1 MSIHVP
7 DFANSRILVA
17 GDVMLDRYWTG
28 NTSRISPEA
37 PVPVVHVQN
46 LQDRA
51 GGAANVALNIAS
63 LGTRVSLL
71 GIVGKDEAADKLEQ
85 LLGESKIEPQ
95 LERLEECS
103 TITKLRVLSRH
114 QQLMRLD
121 FENESL
127 SMGSEALAASASKLL
142 EAFDVVVL
150 SDYAKGSLTD
160 SLTII
165 SAARKAGKPVII
177 DPKGNNFNKYRG
189 ATILTPN
196 LSEFE
201 IIVGKCSSDEVLVKK
216 ANDLVKQLDLQALL
230 ITRSEKGMVLV
241 EKGKQPY
248 FLSTQARDVYDVTGA
263 GDTVVGVLA
272 ASIGAG
278 EDFRNAAVLANTA
291 AGIVVSKLG
300 AQSVSIGE
308 LKSGLATQQPLDHGV
323 VNEDQ
328 LEDYVRQCRS
338 NRQTVVFTN
347 GCFDVLHGGHVA
359 YLEEAAQL
367 GDRLIVA
374 VNDDASVSRLKGEQR
389 PVNPLADRMAILAA
403 LRCVDW
409 VVSFSEDTP
418 ERLITR
424 MLPDILV
431 KGGDYKPDEIA
442 GARAVKN
449 NGGSVRVLS
458 FKQGYSTSGLIN
470 RIRETT

>member
-7 DFANSRILVA
+7 DFSNSRILVV

-37 PVPVVHVQN
+37 PVPVVHVQD

-63 LGTRVSLL
+63 LGSRVSLL
-71 GIVGKDEAADKLEQ
+71 GIVGNDDAAIRLDQ
-85 LLGESKIEPQ
+85 LLDESNIESK
-95 LERLEECS
+95 LERLEYCS

-121 FENESL
+121 FENDSLAMGGEMLAES
-127 SMGSEALAASASKLL
+127 ATKLL
-142 EAFDVVVL
+142 EATDVVVS
-150 SDYAKGSLTD
+150 SDYAKGSLIE
-160 SLTII
+160 SLAIVN
-165 SAARKAGKPVII
+165 AARKAGKPVII
-177 DPKGNNFNKYRG
+177 DPKGTNFNKYRG

-201 IIVGKCSSDEVLVKK
+201 TIVGKCSSDEVLVKK

-241 EKGKQPY
+241 EKGRQPY

-272 ASIGAG
+272 ASIAAG
-278 EDFRNAAVLANTA
+278 ENFKNAAVLANMA

-300 AQSVSIGE
+300 AQSVSIAE
-308 LKSGLATQQPLDHGV
+308 LKSGLEAQQPLNHGV
-323 VNEDQ
+323 VDENALDNI
-328 LEDYVRQCRS
+328 VKQCKA
-338 NRQTVVFTN
+338 NQQTVVFTN
-347 GCFDVLHGGHVA
+347 GCFDVLHGGHIA

-374 VNDDASVSRLKGEQR
+374 VNDDASVSRLKGAQR
-389 PVNPLADRMAILAA
+389 PVNPLADRMALLAA

-418 ERLITR
+418 ERVISRL
-424 MLPDILV
+424 LPDILV

-442 GARAVKN
+442 GAKAVKN
-449 NGGSVRVLS
+449 NGGSVKVLS
-458 FKQGYSTSGLIN
+458 FKEGYSTSNLIN
-470 RIRETT
+470 RIKETN